1 MKTPYEIQYET
12 FAAAGGI
19 YDKRHA
25 KLYAEFA
32 DALITD
38 GSYSIIYEGVAHA
51 CYTAIIID
59 AAPHLKCYVVAP
71 LAVLP
76 GYQKQGYATRL
87 MEEAEKQ
94 LKPDVVFIMGEF
106 HHYGKRYN
114 TPHNVALP
122 VKSLAPLENWF
133 ALALTEG
140 ALDGAGESRSSMTG
154 PYAEPHI
161 WMHPSE
167 QVKK

>member
-1 MKTPYEIQYET
+1 MKTPYDIQFET
-12 FAAAGGI
+12 FAAADGL
-19 YDKRHA
+19 YDERHA

-32 DALITD
+32 DNLIAY

-51 CYTAIIID
+51 CYTPITID

-76 GYQKQGYATRL
+76 DYQRQGYATRL
-87 MEEAEKQ
+87 MEEAEQQ

-114 TPHNVALP
+114 TPHKVGLP

-140 ALDGAGESRSSMTG
+140 ALDGIEESTSSITG
-154 PYAEPHI
+154 PYAEPRI
-161 WMHPSE
+161 WTHPSE
-167 QVKK
+167 QV

>member
-1 MKTPYEIQYET
+1 MKTPYQIQYDT

-19 YDKRHA
+19 YDERHA

-32 DALITD
+32 DNLIED
-38 GSYSIIYEGVAHA
+38 GSFSIVYEGVAHA
-51 CYTAIIID
+51 CYTPITID

-76 GYQKQGYATRL
+76 GYQRQGYATRL

-94 LKPDVVFIMGEF
+94 LAPDVVFIMGEV
-106 HHYGKRYN
+106 HHYAKRYN
-114 TPHNVALP
+114 TPHKVELP
-122 VKSLAPLENWF
+122 VESLAPLENWF

-140 ALDGAGESRSSMTG
+140 ALDGVGESTSSITG
-154 PYAEPHI
+154 PYSEPQI
-161 WMHPSE
+161 WSHPSE
-167 QVKK
+167 QV